1 VRFTTDASAPI
12 DLEAGLMVWQRGAD
26 RARFSAGARIAQGP
40 LTLSAARI
48 DIVLA
53 DDGTAQ
59 SLAADGQVILRS
71 TNDAGREMR
80 RAEADNA
87 LMDLTANTLVLRGD
101 VTVVQPALTKDAQ
114 DRRVSGGQ
122 LTLDLV
128 SGQARL
134 TGGGDKPRAR
144 IELR

>member
-1 VRFTTDASAPI
+1 
-12 DLEAGLMVWQRGAD
+12 
-26 RARFSAGARIAQGP
+26 
-40 LTLSAARI
+40 
-48 DIVLA
+48 
-53 DDGTAQ
+53 
-59 SLAADGQVILRS
+59 
-71 TNDAGREMR
+71 
-80 RAEADNA
+80 
-87 LMDLTANTLVLRGD
+87 